1 VFFSEHSV
9 FSRGEGSKA
18 CTSIADTHSGITS
31 NMSVRPSIR
40 YIRTVSLDEE
50 TSLCLLAGL

>member
-1 VFFSEHSV
+1 M
-9 FSRGEGSKA
+9 
-18 CTSIADTHSGITS
+18 ADTHSGMTS

-50 TSLCLLAGL
+50 TSLCLLAGLWLGHCSLLWRD